1 MMGQKSWERGV
12 SKILSFLAFIKWA
25 LSSSDDAYFESVK
38 IIDFPFLHAKE
49 ISIAC
54 KFFIII

>member
-12 SKILSFLAFIKWA
+12 SKISFLAFIKWA

-49 ISIAC
+49 ISIAS

>member
-1 MMGQKSWERGV
+1 MMGQKKLRV
-12 SKILSFLAFIKWA
+12 SKISFLAFIKWA

-49 ISIAC
+49 ISIAS

>member
-1 MMGQKSWERGV
+1 MMGQKKLRV
-12 SKILSFLAFIKWA
+12 SKISFLAFIKWA